1 MEDTTVLDTV
11 EEAVD
16 TTVKAMEV
24 MEVMVDDVSVDIIVV
39 VGGGDFSCPRIS
51 RPRIFHP
58 YISDLHIFLL
68 STTNSHLQI

>member
-58 YISDLHIFLL
+58 YISDLRIFLL